1 MADEMNNASAAAAP
15 EKQQSAAAPTEN
27 APAAEGTAA
36 PAEKTVSKE
45 LFDKKI
51 SEMNKE
57 NKRLKAEL
65 AAKMTDDEKA
75 TAEQNEML
83 QELKEARNELARLKI
98 ESALSTAGVSAEI
111 SQNLSKAIVE
121 NESESIV
128 TAIKDALTTNAKDTE
143 ARVRREILEKGSPS
157 GVNVSGG
164 STAEKPDKGLEMVK
178 NIVKTEQGVPLEK
191 TKWF

>member
-1 MADEMNNASAAAAP
+1 MADEAKNTTTT
-15 EKQQSAAAPTEN
+15 ETEQQTTSPTEN
-27 APAAEGTAA
+27 NQAAEGTTA

-75 TAEQNEML
+75 AAEQNETQ
-83 QELKEARNELARLKI
+83 QELKEVRNELAQLKT
-98 ESALSTAGVSAEI
+98 ERALAAAGISAEI
-111 SQNLSKAIVE
+111 SQKLAKAIVE

-128 TAIKDALTTNAKDTE
+128 TVIKDALTANSKETE

-164 STAEKPDKGLEMVK
+164 STAEKPDAGMELVK
-178 NIVKTEQGVPLEK
+178 SIAKPNQSTPLEK
-191 TKWF
+191 SKWF

>member
-1 MADEMNNASAAAAP
+1 MADETKNTATTANEQQQAAAAP
-15 EKQQSAAAPTEN
+15 IEN
-27 APAAEGTAA
+27 AAAAEGAA
-36 PAEKTVSKE
+36 VPAEKVVSKE

-75 TAEQNEML
+75 AAEQSETL
-83 QELKEARNELARLKI
+83 QELKEARDELARLKT
-98 ESALSTAGVSAEI
+98 ESALTAAGISAEI
-111 SQNLSKAIVE
+111 SQKLSKAIIE

-128 TAIKDALTTNAKDTE
+128 SVIKDALTANAKDTE

-164 STAEKPDKGLEMVK
+164 STAEKPDAGIELVK
-178 NIVKTEQGVPLEK
+178 SIAKPDQCVPLEK
-191 TKWF
+191 SKWF

>member
-1 MADEMNNASAAAAP
+1 MADETKNTATTANEQQQTAAA
-15 EKQQSAAAPTEN
+15 STEN
-27 APAAEGTAA
+27 AGAAEGAAA
-36 PAEKTVSKE
+36 PAEKVVSKE

-75 TAEQNEML
+75 AAEQSETL
-83 QELKEARNELARLKI
+83 QELKEARNELARLKT
-98 ESALSTAGVSAEI
+98 ESALTAAGISAEI
-111 SQNLSKAIVE
+111 SQKLSKAIIE
-121 NESESIV
+121 NESEIIV
-128 TAIKDALTTNAKDTE
+128 SVIKDALTANAKDTE

-164 STAEKPDKGLEMVK
+164 STAEKPDAGMELVK
-178 NIVKTEQGVPLEK
+178 SIAKPDQSIPLEK
-191 TKWF
+191 SKWF